1 MILQSFW
8 IRKDDGGRERE
19 REREMFRRERREGQ
33 ERRGLRRRLGRKRLG
48 RDRKGFRTLGQRV
61 FVPNLEKCGFYLNR
75 CLMDCRHFNDC
86 LGC

>member
-1 MILQSFW
+1 MMVEE
-8 IRKDDGGRERE
+8 RERE
-19 REREMFRRERREGQ
+19 RERCSDERDGRD
-33 ERRGLRRRLGRKRLG
+33 RRGGLRRRRLGRKRLG